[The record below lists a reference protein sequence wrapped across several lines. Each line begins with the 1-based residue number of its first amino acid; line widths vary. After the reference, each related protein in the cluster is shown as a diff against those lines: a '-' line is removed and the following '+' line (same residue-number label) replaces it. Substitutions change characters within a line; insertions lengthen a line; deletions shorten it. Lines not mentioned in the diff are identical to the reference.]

1 MDESTAANIE
11 YVVGEDLVEGIT
23 ANWESL
29 LATADDIAA
38 ELDRESIVCEPTDV
52 TVVPATEQ
60 FGLTAVVDDE
70 TFTRLETLDPA
81 QFEPTSVARAQSDG
95 LVLLL
100 IVFESDETAV
110 VLPLYYQRTADG
122 EGVLRDHDGELPIRV
137 RSLTALEP
145 VSFTLDSPEY
155 VFPETRFDADR

>member
-11 YVVGEDLVEGIT
+11 YVVGEGIVEGIT

-38 ELDRESIVCEPTDV
+38 ELDRETIVCEPTDV
-52 TVVPATEQ
+52 TVVPATDQ
-60 FGLTAVVDDE
+60 FGLTAVVDDD
-70 TFTRLETLDPA
+70 TFGRLDALDPDA
-81 QFEPTSVARAQSDG
+81 FEPTHVARAESDG

-100 IVFESDETAV
+100 VVFESDEQAV
-110 VLPLYYQRTADG
+110 VLPLYYERTADS
-122 EGVLRDHDGELPIRV
+122 EGVLRDLETLPIRV

-145 VSFTLDSPEY
+145 VSFVLDSPEP
-155 VFPETRFDADR
+155 VFPETPLED

>member
-11 YVVGEDLVEGIT
+11 YVVGEGIVEGIT

-29 LATADDIAA
+29 LATAADVAA
-38 ELDRESIVCEPTDV
+38 ELDRETIVCEPTDV
-52 TVVPATEQ
+52 TVVPAADQ

-70 TFTRLETLDPA
+70 TFSRLDALDA
-81 QFEPTSVARAQSDG
+81 DAFEPTHVARAESDG

-100 IVFESDETAV
+100 VVFESDEQAV
-110 VLPLYYQRTADG
+110 VLPLYYERTADA
-122 EGVLRDHDGELPIRV
+122 EGVLRDHDELPIRV

-145 VSFTLDSPEY
+145 VSFLLESPEY
-155 VFPETRFDADR
+155 VFPETPLDD